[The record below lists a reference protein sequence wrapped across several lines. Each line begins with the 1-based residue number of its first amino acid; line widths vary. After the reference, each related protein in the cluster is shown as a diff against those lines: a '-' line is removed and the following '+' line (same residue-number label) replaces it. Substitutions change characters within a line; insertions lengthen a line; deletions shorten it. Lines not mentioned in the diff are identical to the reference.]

1 MQKQLQQLID
11 LLPEANVIG
20 GANKTITDIT
30 ADSRI
35 VQPGSLFIALKGV
48 HVFLKGSRCCRLRM
62 SARRW
67 KSLRRSFLIIQVKPC
82 A

>member
-30 ADSRI
+30 ADSSF
-35 VQPGSLFIALKGV
+35 QSG
-48 HVFLKGSRCCRLRM
+48 GSRSGGCAGGRCPLRD
-62 SARRW
+62 S
-67 KSLRRSFLIIQVKPC
+67 
-82 A
+82 